1 MENVAYTLNGYLS
14 PCCCADLLSSS
25 PCLPPSALTLER
37 CLKRLEWDRVRDKEQ
52 KDAADEA
59 DKERNAVQAIDW

>member
-1 MENVAYTLNGYLS
+1 MLCEALRVRHWLPACPHSTSLPPS
-14 PCCCADLLSSS
+14 
-25 PCLPPSALTLER
+25 LPPSALTLER